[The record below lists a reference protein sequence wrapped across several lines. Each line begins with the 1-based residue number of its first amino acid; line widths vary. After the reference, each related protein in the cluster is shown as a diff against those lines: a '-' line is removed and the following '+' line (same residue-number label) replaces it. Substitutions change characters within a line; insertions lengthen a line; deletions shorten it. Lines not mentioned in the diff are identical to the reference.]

1 MSSEERGSSLEQRVS
16 RLEDVLAIQTL
27 KYQYAAYCD
36 SGYDLDG
43 LCSIFVPDGRW
54 VAKGYGDYVG
64 HAQIRDYFAELSKT
78 VADVLHYVTSPRIQI
93 ADDSQSATGRFYLL
107 CLCKQRRRE
116 DPAVT
121 YPVIIVGTYDD
132 QFVKSDGRWLFREL
146 RVDVRFASRIRSSVP
161 G

>member
-1 MSSEERGSSLEQRVS
+1 MSSGARGFSLEQRVD

-36 SGYDLDG
+36 TGYDLDG

-54 VAKGYGDYVG
+54 VADRYGDYVG
-64 HAQIRDYFAELSKT
+64 HAQIRDFFTQMAKM
-78 VADVLHYVTSPRIQI
+78 VADVLHYVTSPRIEV
-93 ADDSQSATGRFYLL
+93 AEDGQSASGRFYLL
-107 CLCKQRRRE
+107 CLCKQRRRD

-121 YPVIIVGTYDD
+121 DPVIIVGTYDD
-132 QFVKSDGRWLFREL
+132 TFVKRDGRWLFREL
-146 RVDVRFASRIRSSVP
+146 RVDVRFSSRIRSSVP